1 MYKRLE
7 ICNADINKAL
17 FKNVMFFSLAEA
29 GAMGEP
35 GAALFY
41 VKSGE
46 LYYFNYVYGEVDM
59 EKVKSK
65 FPVLAECRF
74 GIFGMDSSVPEGW
87 HYVNLGMGN
96 HLIVSDKVYNQ
107 FISEFS
113 QDIEPSVLYQ
123 NWVEVAGKILEA
135 NNLAKG

>member
-123 NWVEVAGKILEA
+123 NWVEVAGKILEV
-135 NNLAKG
+135 NNLTKG

>member
-35 GAALFY
+35 GAVLFY

-46 LYYFNYVYGEVDM
+46 LYYFNYVYGDVDM

-65 FPVLAECRF
+65 FPVLSECRF

-87 HYVNLGMGN
+87 HYIN
-96 HLIVSDKVYNQ
+96 HPFYIKT
-107 FISEFS
+107 
-113 QDIEPSVLYQ
+113 
-123 NWVEVAGKILEA
+123 G
-135 NNLAKG
+135 